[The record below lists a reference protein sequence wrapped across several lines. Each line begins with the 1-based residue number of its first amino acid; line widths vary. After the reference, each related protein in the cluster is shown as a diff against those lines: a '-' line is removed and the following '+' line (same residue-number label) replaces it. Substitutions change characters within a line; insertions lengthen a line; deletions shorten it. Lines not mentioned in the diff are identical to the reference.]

1 MCGASLV
8 PEPIAAREERKV
20 VTVLFCD
27 LVGFTAKAEQLDPED
42 VRAILGP
49 YHERVRA
56 ELERHGGT
64 VEKFIGDA
72 VMALFGAPTA
82 HEDDPERAVRAALAI
97 RDFAVEEGLE
107 LRVGITTGEALVSLD
122 ARPDAGEGMASGD
135 VVNTA
140 ARLQSAA
147 PVNGIVADETT
158 YRATRRVIGYEAAES
173 VEAKG
178 KAEPIPVWT
187 AAAAHSRFGVDVA
200 HEARSELVGRERE
213 LSVVRDAFERARH
226 ERTPQLLTLVG
237 VPGIGKS
244 RLVYE
249 LQRIVDADPK
259 LITWRQGR
267 CLAYGD
273 GITLWALGEIVKAQA
288 GVLEQDSPEEIAAKV
303 HATVEDTLAGTGDE
317 ARVETHL
324 LALLGLAGETQLG
337 GDRRNEAFAAWRRF
351 LEGLAEQRPLVVVV
365 EDIHWA
371 DESLLDF
378 LDELVDWVTDVPLLV
393 VATARPEL
401 LERRPGWG
409 GGKLNATTLALSPL
423 SDEQTA
429 ELIGGLLGRPLLAA
443 DTQQTLLE
451 RAGGNPLYAEQFV
464 ELYTEQGSTD
474 ELTLPETL
482 QGIIA
487 ARLDGLP
494 DSEKSLLQDAAVVGK
509 VFWASSI
516 GRSPDAATASLHSLE
531 RKGFVRRQRRSSLE
545 GESEFA
551 FAHALVRDVS
561 YGQIP
566 RADRAQ
572 RHQAVAKWIDGLGR
586 PEDHA
591 EMLAYHW
598 SSALELVR
606 ASGGDDD
613 ELAERTRRALSA
625 AGDRAFAL
633 NSFAVA
639 SAQYEDALA
648 LWPHDPERADLL
660 FRYACALH
668 WAYDVD
674 RQQAALE
681 TACDALLAVGDTDR
695 AAEAEAFLA
704 RMFWDRGH
712 GDDTR
717 EHLARAEELAGDSR
731 SASSARVLA
740 FSGRIREIA
749 GETRDGRR
757 LAEAALA
764 MAEEL
769 GLDEIRAHAL
779 TTIGMAKN
787 DLDDPSGT
795 EEMER
800 GLEIALGADSP
811 VAATIVNNLAVQA
824 TIDGDLARAEKL
836 YTEALRLAERFGD
849 ASSVRFFR
857 TNCLWVDFM
866 RGRWD
871 EALDAADVFIAEC
884 ETSPHTNEWAVRAVR
899 GSLREARGD
908 ADGALADHRC
918 GLELARAT
926 GDRGELVGASS
937 LLAATHAEQGE
948 LEAASALVAEVI
960 PALREHGFHG
970 AVGAVAPF
978 AEQLGVAHELRTA
991 IEEAPGARASRWREV
1006 TLLALDGNLRG
1017 AADLYADSG
1026 NPTLEAEAR
1035 LHAGERLLEQG
1046 LHGEGEAE
1054 LEKALAFY
1062 RSVEATYYVEKA
1074 ETLLAQAQRDSA

>member
-1 MCGASLV
+1 
-8 PEPIAAREERKV
+8 
-20 VTVLFCD
+20 
-27 LVGFTAKAEQLDPED
+27 
-42 VRAILGP
+42 
-49 YHERVRA
+49 
-56 ELERHGGT
+56 
-64 VEKFIGDA
+64 
-72 VMALFGAPTA
+72 
-82 HEDDPERAVRAALAI
+82 
-97 RDFAVEEGLE
+97 
-107 LRVGITTGEALVSLD
+107 
-122 ARPDAGEGMASGD
+122 MASGD

-158 YRATRRVIGYEAAES
+158 YRATRRAIDYEEAEP

-200 HEARSELVGRERE
+200 HEARTELVGRERE

-249 LQRIVDADPK
+249 LQRIVDADPE

-288 GVLEQDSPEEIAAKV
+288 GVLEQDTPEEIATKV
-303 HATVEDTLAGTGDE
+303 HQVVEDTLAGSGDE
-317 ARVETHL
+317 TRVEAHL
-324 LALLGLAGETQLG
+324 LALLGLAGDAQLG

-378 LDELVDWVTDVPLLV
+378 LDELVDWLTDVPLLV

-429 ELIGGLLGRPLLAA
+429 ELIGRLLGRPLLAA
-443 DTQQTLLE
+443 EAQQTLLE

-516 GRSPDAATASLHSLE
+516 GRDPDAATTWLHSLE

-572 RHQAVAKWIDGLGR
+572 RHRAVAEWIDGLGR

-606 ASGGDDD
+606 ASGGSDD
-613 ELAERTRRALSA
+613 EFVERTRLALRA
-625 AGDRAFAL
+625 AGDRASSL
-633 NSFAVA
+633 NSYAVA
-639 SAQYEDALA
+639 AAQYDDALA
-648 LWPHDPERADLL
+648 LWPDDAERPDLL
-660 FRYACALH
+660 FRLAVALH
-668 WAYDVD
+668 RSYNAA
-674 RQQAALE
+674 RQQDALE
-681 TACDALLAVGDTDR
+681 AARDALLAVSDTER
-695 AAEAEAFLA
+695 ASEAESFLA
-704 RMFWDRGH
+704 QVSWERGEH
-712 GDDTR
+712 DLVR
-717 EHLARAEELAGDSR
+717 EHLARAEALAGDSV
-731 SASSARVLA
+731 SAAAARVLA
-740 FSGRIREIA
+740 FAGRIREIA
-749 GETRDGRR
+749 GEHDEGRR
-757 LAEAALA
+757 LAEAAFA
-764 MAEEL
+764 TATEL
-769 GLDEIRAHAL
+769 GLDELRAHAL

-787 DLDDPSGT
+787 DVDLGSGVADWSVPSRSLARPTPRSPRRSSTTSPSTRLLRATFDELTSSTPRRPASASAT
-795 EEMER
+795 ETPR
-800 GLEIALGADSP
+800 ASASS
-811 VAATIVNNLAVQA
+811 AATASGSISCSGAG
-824 TIDGDLARAEKL
+824 TARSSRRTRSSPNARRGHRTRSSTWRAKYVRHSGSPAEIRTL
-836 YTEALRLAERFGD
+836 HFAISSSRSSTRRRGPRDSIGSARSQLPRRSTP
-849 ASSVRFFR
+849 SSVRSTKRMHSPCRCRQSF
-857 TNCLWVDFM
+857 
-866 RGRWD
+866 GRSG
-871 EALDAADVFIAEC
+871 C
-884 ETSPHTNEWAVRAVR
+884 MVR
-899 GSLREARGD
+899 
-908 ADGALADHRC
+908 
-918 GLELARAT
+918 
-926 GDRGELVGASS
+926 
-937 LLAATHAEQGE
+937 
-948 LEAASALVAEVI
+948 
-960 PALREHGFHG
+960 
-970 AVGAVAPF
+970 
-978 AEQLGVAHELRTA
+978 
-991 IEEAPGARASRWREV
+991 
-1006 TLLALDGNLRG
+1006 
-1017 AADLYADSG
+1017 
-1026 NPTLEAEAR
+1026 
-1035 LHAGERLLEQG
+1035 
-1046 LHGEGEAE
+1046 
-1054 LEKALAFY
+1054 
-1062 RSVEATYYVEKA
+1062 
-1074 ETLLAQAQRDSA
+1074 